1 MRPSPALAQ
10 IAVLSMNVRTGNDEQ
25 IKTAVLE
32 ELRWEPSVTE
42 AHIGVTARDGVVTLT
57 GNVRSFAERYA
68 AEQAAQRVKG
78 VKAVAAD
85 IEVRLPF
92 EVKRRDEEIAAAIV
106 DHLAWDSE
114 VPKDSI
120 KAKVSKGNVTLTGQ
134 VDYHFQQQAAESHV
148 RRLSGVISVLNN
160 VTIKPQV
167 DTPHLSDDIQHAL
180 NRSWFFDP
188 ELVHVSAQGGKVKL
202 TGTVHTPH
210 DRRKAAMTA
219 WAAHGATS
227 VENDILVG

>member
-1 MRPSPALAQ
+1 
-10 IAVLSMNVRTGNDEQ
+10 MNVRSGADEQ

-68 AEQAAQRVKG
+68 AEQAVQRVKG

-114 VPKDSI
+114 VPKDAI
-120 KAKVSKGNVTLTGQ
+120 KAKVSKGAVTLTGQ

-148 RRLSGVISVLNN
+148 RRLSGVISVMND

-202 TGTVHTPH
+202 SGTVHTPH
-210 DRRKAAMTA
+210 DRHKAAMTA
-219 WAAHGATS
+219 WAARGATS

>member
-1 MRPSPALAQ
+1 MILRAG
-10 IAVLSMNVRTGNDEQ
+10 TDDQ
-25 IKTAVLE
+25 IKAAVLE

-42 AHIGVTARDGVVTLT
+42 AHVGVTARDGVVTLT
-57 GNVRSFAERYA
+57 GNVKSFAERHA

-92 EVKRRDEEIAAAIV
+92 EMHHLDEEIAAAIV

-114 VPKDSI
+114 IPKDTI
-120 KAKVSKGNVTLTGQ
+120 KARVTKGAVTLTGQ
-134 VDYHFQQQAAESHV
+134 VDYNFQREAAESHV
-148 RRLSGVISVLNN
+148 RRLSGVVSVVND
-160 VTIKPQV
+160 VTIKPRV
-167 DTPHLSDDIQHAL
+167 DAPHLSDDIQQAL
-180 NRSWFFDP
+180 NRSWYFDP

-202 TGTVHTPH
+202 TGTVHTPQ
-210 DRRKAAMTA
+210 DRHTAALTA

-227 VENDILVG
+227 VENDIRVG

>member
-1 MRPSPALAQ
+1 MSVFAA
-10 IAVLSMNVRTGNDEQ
+10 TDEQ
-25 IKTAVLE
+25 LKTLVLE
-32 ELRWEPSVTE
+32 ELRWEPSVSE
-42 AHIGVTARDGVVTLT
+42 AHIGVTARNGVVTLT

-68 AEQAAQRVKG
+68 AEQAAERVKG
-78 VKAVAAD
+78 VKAVAAE

-92 EVKRRDEEIAAAIV
+92 EIKRSDEEIAAAIV
-106 DHLAWDSE
+106 DHLSWDSE
-114 VPKDSI
+114 IPKDAI

-148 RRLSGVISVLNN
+148 RRLSGVISVMND
-160 VTIKPQV
+160 VTIRPRV

-180 NRSWFFDP
+180 NRSWYFDP
-188 ELVHVSAQGGKVKL
+188 ELVHVSAEGGKVKL
-202 TGTVHTPH
+202 TGTVQTPH
-210 DRRKAAMTA
+210 DRQKAGMTA